1 MMTETEISYE
11 MVDATAAE
19 DGALSV
25 TDKQSWAD
33 LDELHDHT
41 DGRTTA
47 GKWATCEPDEFILD
61 GTFELLPADPS
72 EADTGLWSQSQS
84 GADRMFSV
92 PPVLA
97 VTFSQPHTS
106 LGITL
111 TFSASTGDWCSDL
124 TVRWYDADGALLAER
139 DFTPDKAVYFCDKL
153 VQDYYKIMIIF
164 RATNKPYRFLKLFR
178 IDYGLIENL
187 TDSRITEASLLEEAD
202 PISATISVNT
212 FRFGFHADRR
222 FDLLDLTG
230 AYAVFQQQ
238 QIVRVR
244 QKVDGVRR
252 NMGLFFT
259 DAPSVE
265 DQRIVTIDCID
276 YVGLM
281 DQAEYMGGLWLDG
294 ITAGDLLA
302 DIMQSAGIVDYEIDA
317 ELAAA
322 TVKGYL
328 PVNTHRE
335 ALRQLAFAVGAMV
348 TCARG
353 DKLHV
358 IRAPTAASST
368 IQPHDKVTG
377 HYQEQR
383 EYVSGVEVY
392 VHDYVL
398 GGLSNNTTELFSA
411 DCDIGEQLVKFSSP
425 ATKLSCSG
433 ASILESG
440 VNYARL
446 NVTVAGMV
454 TLTGRVYEDQT
465 SLGGSVYAAQM
476 PAGARVNVKTFED
489 CTLSADPQQTAQRL
503 YDYYQRRVE
512 DTGDLFPVAAAAGDK
527 VELQTAGGRTL
538 TGIVESMDID
548 LYGGGIAKAV
558 VVGG

>member
-1 MMTETEISYE
+1 MRTETEISYE
-11 MVDATAAE
+11 MVDPTAAE

-25 TDKQSWAD
+25 TDKQPWAD

-61 GTFELLPADPS
+61 GTFELLPDDPS
-72 EADTGLWSQSQS
+72 TVDTGLWSQAQS
-84 GADRMFSV
+84 GKDGQFAE
-92 PPVLA
+92 PPVLT

-106 LGITL
+106 LGVTL
-111 TFSASTGDWCSDL
+111 TFSEPTDDWCSAL
-124 TVRWYDADGALLAER
+124 TARWYDADGALLAEQ
-139 DFTPDKAVYFCDKL
+139 DFAPDKAVYFCDKL

-202 PISATISVNT
+202 PISATVSVNT

-252 NMGLFFT
+252 SMGLFFT
-259 DAPSVE
+259 DTPAVE
-265 DQRIVTIDCID
+265 DQRVVTIDCID
-276 YVGLM
+276 FVGLM
-281 DQAEYMGGLWLDG
+281 DQTEYMGGLWLGG

-302 DIMQSAGIVDYEIDA
+302 DIMQSAGIEDYEIDA
-317 ELAAA
+317 ELAAV

-328 PVNTHRE
+328 PIDTHRE
-335 ALRQLAFAVGAMV
+335 ALRQLAFAIGAMV

-353 DKLHV
+353 DKLRV
-358 IRAPTAASST
+358 IRAPAAASST
-368 IQPHDKVTG
+368 IQPRDKVTG

-383 EYVSGVEVY
+383 EYVSGVEIY
-392 VHDYVL
+392 VHDYAL
-398 GGLSNNTTELFSA
+398 GQNSTELFSG
-411 DCDIGEQLVKFSSP
+411 DCQVGEQLVKFSSP
-425 ATKLSCSG
+425 ATELYCSG
-433 ASILESG
+433 ATIVESG

-446 NVTVAGMV
+446 NVATTRTV
-454 TLTGRVYEDQT
+454 TLTGTTYEDQI
-465 SLGGSVYAAQM
+465 SLGGSVYAVHM
-476 PAGARVNVKTFED
+476 PADARANVKTFED
-489 CTLSADPQQTAQRL
+489 CTLTADPQTVAQKI
-503 YDYYQRRVE
+503 YEYYQRRVE
-512 DTGDLFPVAAAAGDK
+512 DTGDLFPVAAAAG
-527 VELQTAGGRTL
+527 EMAALQTTGGRTL

-558 VVGG
+558 IVGG

>member
-1 MMTETEISYE
+1 
-11 MVDATAAE
+11 
-19 DGALSV
+19 
-25 TDKQSWAD
+25 
-33 LDELHDHT
+33 
-41 DGRTTA
+41 
-47 GKWATCEPDEFILD
+47 
-61 GTFELLPADPS
+61 
-72 EADTGLWSQSQS
+72 
-84 GADRMFSV
+84 
-92 PPVLA
+92 
-97 VTFSQPHTS
+97 
-106 LGITL
+106 
-111 TFSASTGDWCSDL
+111 
-124 TVRWYDADGALLAER
+124 
-139 DFTPDKAVYFCDKL
+139 
-153 VQDYYKIMIIF
+153 
-164 RATNKPYRFLKLFR
+164 
-178 IDYGLIENL
+178 
-187 TDSRITEASLLEEAD
+187 
-202 PISATISVNT
+202 
-212 FRFGFHADRR
+212 
-222 FDLLDLTG
+222 
-230 AYAVFQQQ
+230 
-238 QIVRVR
+238 
-244 QKVDGVRR
+244 
-252 NMGLFFT
+252 MGLFFT
-259 DAPSVE
+259 DTPTVK
-265 DQRIVTIDCID
+265 DQHAVTIDCID

-281 DQAEYMGGLWLDG
+281 DQTEYMGGLWLDG

-302 DIMQSAGIVDYEIDA
+302 DIMQSAGIEDYEIDA

-328 PVNTHRE
+328 PINTHRE
-335 ALRQLAFAVGAMV
+335 ALRQLAFAIGAMV

-446 NVTVAGMV
+446 NVAVAGMV

-489 CTLSADPQQTAQRL
+489 CTLSADPQQTAQRI
-503 YDYYQRRVE
+503 YDYYQQRVE

-527 VELQTAGGRTL
+527 VGLQTSGSRTL
-538 TGIVESMDID
+538 TGVVESMDID

>member
-1 MMTETEISYE
+1 MRTETEISYE
-11 MVDATAAE
+11 MVDPTAAE

-25 TDKQSWAD
+25 TDKQPWAD

-61 GTFELLPADPS
+61 GTFELLPDDPS
-72 EADTGLWSQSQS
+72 TADTGLWSQTQS
-84 GADRMFSV
+84 GEDGRFSE
-92 PPVLA
+92 PPELT

-106 LGITL
+106 LGATL
-111 TFSASTGDWCSDL
+111 TFSELTGDWCSAL
-124 TVRWYDADGALLAER
+124 TVRWYDADGALLAEQ
-139 DFTPDKAVYFCDKL
+139 DFAPDKAVYFCDKL

-178 IDYGLIENL
+178 VDYGLIENL

-202 PISATISVNT
+202 PISATVSVNT

-230 AYAVFQQQ
+230 TYAVFQQQ

-252 NMGLFFT
+252 NMGVFFT
-259 DAPSVE
+259 DTPAVE
-265 DQRIVTIDCID
+265 NQRVVTIDCID

-281 DQAEYMGGLWLDG
+281 DQTEYMGGMWLDG

-302 DIMQSAGIVDYEIDA
+302 DIMQSAGVEDYEIDA
-317 ELAAA
+317 ELAAI

-328 PVNTHRE
+328 PIDTHRK
-335 ALRQLAFAVGAMV
+335 ALRQLAFAIGAMV
-348 TCARG
+348 TCARR
-353 DKLHV
+353 DKLRV
-358 IRAPTAASST
+358 IQAPDTASST

-377 HYQEQR
+377 HHQRQR

-392 VHDYVL
+392 VHDYSL
-398 GGLSNNTTELFSA
+398 GDNSIELFSG
-411 DCDIGEQLVKFSSP
+411 DCQVGERLVKFSSP
-425 ATKLSCSG
+425 ATELSCSG
-433 ASILESG
+433 ATIVESG

-446 NVTVAGMV
+446 NVSTARTV
-454 TLTGRVYEDQT
+454 TLTGTTYEDQI
-465 SLGGSVYAAQM
+465 SLGGSVYAARM
-476 PAGARVNVKTFED
+476 PAGARANVKTFED
-489 CTLSADPQQTAQRL
+489 CTLTADPQAVAQKI
-503 YDYYQRRVE
+503 YEYYQRRVE
-512 DTGDLFPVAAAAGDK
+512 DTGDLFPVSAAAGEM
-527 VELQTAGGRTL
+527 VALQTTGGRTL

-558 VVGG
+558 IVGG